1 MKGASKIPSEEEE
14 SRQSTSSD
22 VAIFQDSHDDEVSW
36 VVG

>member
-1 MKGASKIPSEEEE
+1 MKGLRKSLQRRKKADNPPVP
-14 SRQSTSSD
+14 D